1 MSTVKSFL
9 PGQWLGILGG
19 GQLAR
24 MFCHVAQR
32 MGYKVAVL
40 DPDRFSPAGAVADK
54 HICADYD
61 DQTALQQ
68 LAKLCVAITTEFENV
83 PAQSLGFLAQQV
95 RVTPS
100 GSAVAVV
107 QDRIIEKQFITK
119 AGVPVVPYIAVRSA
133 ADLDAASD
141 ALFPAILKAARFGY
155 DGKGQ
160 ARVQT
165 KEQALE
171 AFTELGEVDCVLEAL
186 QPLEDE
192 ISVVVARGLDGETV
206 IYTPSHNQHRDGILA
221 VSTAADP
228 MQLSAFHEKAQQAA
242 VAIAEALDYYGV
254 LCVEF
259 FVLDDGILLANE
271 VAPRPHNSGHFTIEA
286 CLSSQ
291 YEQQVRVMAGLP
303 LGSSQIAQA
312 SVMLNLLGDL
322 WFDETEQYREP
333 DWEQLLAVPGV
344 YLHLYGKA
352 EARPARKMGHV
363 TVVGK
368 DHKEC
373 QHRAKMAAAA
383 LGLVWYG

>member
-54 HICADYD
+54 QICADYD

-83 PAQSLGFLAQQV
+83 PAQSLDFLAQQV

-186 QPLEDE
+186 QSLEDE

>member
-83 PAQSLGFLAQQV
+83 PAQSLDFLAQQV